1 MSCWLQDPVTSSAG
15 EKLKPL
21 STVWVMDQIS
31 SLSMLIR
38 YLQRCYPIF
47 LLPKFLVSS
56 PFAYGEQSQGIDPPA
71 TPHNRRDFFWRPL
84 KKKRLLKAD
93 WLRDGWGRLC
103 SWLWNY
109 RVRDGPCK
117 LLCAEWLG
125 SLQGSLQGLTWIHID
140 LITCTLNDNE
150 SFFS

>member
-84 KKKRLLKAD
+84 KKKKAVK
-93 WLRDGWGRLC
+93 GRL
-103 SWLWNY
+103 
-109 RVRDGPCK
+109 
-117 LLCAEWLG
+117 AERWMGETLQLIVK
-125 SLQGSLQGLTWIHID
+125 LQGEGWALQTALCWVIGVTAGKSARPD
-140 LITCTLNDNE
+140 LNPHWLNHLYLE
-150 SFFS
+150 W